1 MCIYNN
7 IYMFMR
13 PDRAGC
19 EDVVKRVSIAVTPFT
34 GGVAELF
41 ITVYIYNK
49 YYRAAVTDAR
59 RPPPAVYI
67 SII

>member
-1 MCIYNN
+1 
-7 IYMFMR
+7 MR

-19 EDVVKRVSIAVTPFT
+19 EDVVKRVSVAVTPFT

-41 ITVYIYNK
+41 ITVYIIK

-59 RPPPAVYI
+59 GPRYT
-67 SII
+67 